1 MKRIA
6 SIEINKEYLHF
17 SSAHFTI
24 FSATERERLHGHN
37 FHVAA
42 KITSPVDDNGLC
54 FNYQIIKDLL
64 RAQCQQLDEYT
75 LIPANSAYLK
85 IAEEAPFYRVH
96 FDRETM
102 YFLSSDVRLLPV
114 TNITVEE
121 LAHYL
126 LNNLLEEINDIQL
139 LKLEIK
145 VSSGPRQWGS
155 CSWESEQQ

>member
-37 FHVAA
+37 FHVAV

-64 RAQCQQLDEYT
+64 RVQCQQLDEYT
-75 LIPANSAYLK
+75 LIPAQSVHLK
-85 IAEEAPFYRVH
+85 IVEEAPFYKVQ

-102 YFLSSDVRLLPV
+102 YFLTSDVKLLPV
-114 TNITVEE
+114 ANISVEE

-126 LNNLLEEINDIQL
+126 LNKLLEEITDIEL